1 MRPGSYKMGQRVTSH
16 DERRVTGKRKGKSM
30 RTERTETPLQTLKI
44 FGHLTQAAWFKNSN
58 MAHVFLYLL
67 LSAKYVRRTGNGTI
81 ASCLAVK
88 TSGREIAKAT
98 GIPFTSVKRALKG
111 LISQTAINIAVNKG
125 KGREQSTVT
134 ITLPNVY
141 DFVTMLSEIEAQ
153 KTGPQPLQKVA
164 HKIPGLTALQID
176 EYENGAQKTDTQISE
191 NVIHKPS
198 PSLAR
203 SSLYLFEDKWL
214 DYTRTNSSSSA
225 RACVREKEPTAD
237 QIRAANRQYA
247 ITAANDPDFIGFV
260 STALLIE
267 QKAVSTLVNIFANE
281 VNAKNT
287 PHTDAIHFRRHFF
300 DWARINITMKNG
312 KRQRTHHDAAIEA
325 DRRRY
330 GLPADR

>member
-1 MRPGSYKMGQRVTSH
+1 
-16 DERRVTGKRKGKSM
+16 M

-260 STALLIE
+260 SSALLIE

-312 KRQRTHHDAAIEA
+312 KRQRTHHDAALEA

>member
-1 MRPGSYKMGQRVTSH
+1 
-16 DERRVTGKRKGKSM
+16 
-30 RTERTETPLQTLKI
+30 
-44 FGHLTQAAWFKNSN
+44 

-81 ASCLAVK
+81 ASCLTVK
-88 TSGREIAKAT
+88 TSSREIEKAT
-98 GIPFTSVKRALKG
+98 GISRMSVNRALKG
-111 LISQTAINIAVNKG
+111 LISQTAINITVNKG

-141 DFVTMLSEIEAQ
+141 DFVSVLAEIGSQ
-153 KTGPQPLQKVA
+153 KTDAQDLQNLT

-176 EYENGAQKTDTQISE
+176 EYEKEEQKTGTQSLQ
-191 NVIHKPS
+191 NMGHKSP

-214 DYTRTNSSSSA
+214 DYTRTDSSSSA
-225 RACVREKEPTAD
+225 RACVREEKPTAD

-247 ITAANDPDFIGFV
+247 IAAANDPDFIGFV

>member
-1 MRPGSYKMGQRVTSH
+1 
-16 DERRVTGKRKGKSM
+16 M

-44 FGHLTQAAWFKNSN
+44 FGHLTQADWFKNSN

-81 ASCLAVK
+81 ASCLVVK
-88 TSGREIAKAT
+88 TSGREIANAT

-111 LISQTAINIAVNKG
+111 LISQTAINITVNKG
-125 KGREQSTVT
+125 KGSEKSTVT

-141 DFVTMLSEIEAQ
+141 DFAKTLSEIEAQ
-153 KTGPQPLQKVA
+153 KTGPQSLQKVA

-176 EYENGAQKTDTQISE
+176 EYGENTEKTQSSVSQKAG
-191 NVIHKPS
+191 HKPS

-214 DYTRTNSSSSA
+214 DYTRTDSSSSA

-247 ITAANDPDFIGFV
+247 IAAANDPDFIGFV

-312 KRQRTHHDAAIEA
+312 KRQRTHHDAALEA